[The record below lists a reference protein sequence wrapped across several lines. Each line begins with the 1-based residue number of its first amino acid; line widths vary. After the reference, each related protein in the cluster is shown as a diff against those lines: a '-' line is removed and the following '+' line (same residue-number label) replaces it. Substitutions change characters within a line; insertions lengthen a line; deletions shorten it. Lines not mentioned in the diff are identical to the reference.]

1 MEDRPTLESRSPN
14 PHNYFALLCGNTH
27 NSDQGDT
34 DNNGR
39 LRGGPSLTLYLKF
52 ACWSNKC
59 RSSLSRIKLCDVNGD
74 GSVTKSELKDALW
87 SLGQNP
93 TEEETDHIF
102 REYDADKTGTLDF
115 NEFKLLMT
123 ARLTY
128 KGDQNTRAEF
138 EDAFRAIDH
147 NKDGNVDI
155 TELNRLMVASGFGLT
170 NRELKE
176 IFGFFDRDG
185 SGKVDMAEFLDYMM
199 DA

>member
-1 MEDRPTLESRSPN
+1 MSRSG
-14 PHNYFALLCGNTH
+14 AAA
-27 NSDQGDT
+27 SVI
-34 DNNGR
+34 GR
-39 LRGGPSLTLYLKF
+39 VVGHVSPPRSRVTGERELTAGEQDEIVQIF
-52 ACWSNKC
+52 
-59 RSSLSRIKLCDVNGD
+59 KLCDVNGD

-102 REYDADKTGTLDF
+102 RQYDADKTGTLDF

-128 KGDQNTRAEF
+128 KNTRAEF

-147 NKDGNVDI
+147 NKDGKVDI
-155 TELNRLMVASGFGLT
+155 TELNRLMVATGFGLT
-170 NRELKE
+170 NQELKE
-176 IFGFFDRDG
+176 IFGFFHRDG
-185 SGKVDMAEFLDYMM
+185 SGKVDMVEFLDYMM

>member
-1 MEDRPTLESRSPN
+1 
-14 PHNYFALLCGNTH
+14 
-27 NSDQGDT
+27 
-34 DNNGR
+34 
-39 LRGGPSLTLYLKF
+39 
-52 ACWSNKC
+52 
-59 RSSLSRIKLCDVNGD
+59 KLCDVNGD

-102 REYDADKTGTLDF
+102 RDYDADKTGTLDF

-128 KGDQNTRAEF
+128 KNTRAEF

-147 NKDGNVDI
+147 NKDGKVDI
-155 TELNRLMVASGFGLT
+155 TELNRLMVATGFGLT
-170 NRELKE
+170 NQELNE